1 MEGGNYSF
9 VAMYH
14 HCAAPLLAKLTR
26 ASRWVVKRS
35 LSRVI
40 PLRQR
45 PLPGILVVC
54 LCLIVTAATV
64 THFRYQDQGRYR
76 ETRETG
82 T

>member
-1 MEGGNYSF
+1 MAAGSYSS

-14 HCAAPLLAKLTR
+14 RCAAPLLVKLTR

-35 LSRVI
+35 LSRVML
-40 PLRQR
+40 LRRR
-45 PLPGILVVC
+45 PLPGILVAC
-54 LCLIVTAATV
+54 LCLIVTAATF
-64 THFRYQDQGRYR
+64 THFRYQEQGRYR